1 MVTTA
6 LLASIVLA
14 LLAAVAVAAILQ
26 TTAVESGG
34 SLESTELLLGRVAEE
49 LEGSVDIVNLIDR
62 GREALVGL
70 SGRLV
75 QSPNDPSAF
84 SAEIVQIL
92 LEHS

>member
-14 LLAAVAVAAILQ
+14 LLAAVAVTAILQ

-84 SAEIVQIL
+84 SAEIVQVL
-92 LEHS
+92 LEHP